1 VDGDQ
6 FDDSADGAGAV
17 YVFSNKNGNWAQQAY
32 IKASNAEAGDYF
44 GSAIDLSADG
54 SILVVGAYAE
64 ASSATQINGDEDDNS
79 APQAGAV
86 YVFTRDETSPLAVT
100 ILVLFI
106 CIRNAKLVS

>member
-1 VDGDQ
+1 M
-6 FDDSADGAGAV
+6 